1 MAKKRT
7 PQQQRPGQQR
17 QQAQQKRPHNQ
28 QARPQAVPQRILR
41 IGIVLGGN
49 IIEERLVRKQE
60 TITIGQSAKNTF
72 SIPIEGLPRTFP
84 IFAYENGKYT
94 INFTG
99 NMSGRVSSGGG
110 VHTLAQLK
118 QQGAQRQGEAWSAPL
133 DYKARGKVSVGSMTL
148 LFQFVT
154 APPLQPRPRLPAS
167 VRGTLADRIE
177 PRLAIILAC
186 SVLAHFSVA
195 LWAYTRDQVVERPMD
210 KIARTF
216 QVGQYEPPPPI
227 VPVETDSDDE
237 GDAVEEAGA
246 SETPIPDKPRK
257 SEPAPDDGGGNDD
270 GSPDDAAVAEAIQ
283 NTAIVAVLTGEDGKG
298 GLFSEMSGTDQ
309 GASLDDSIAHAAGK
323 ATATAGSGGD
333 RRQRGQNSGK
343 LGTGKGERVG
353 GPTGTGGKAG
363 GKKTEERVSRVKLG
377 SADDLSISDL
387 DPNAVVKRIRGK
399 YLAGIKRCHSK
410 VLKVDPKAQGRVTIR
425 FTVGPTGRV
434 TKAKVKGF
442 DPTVDS
448 CINALAS
455 KWRFSAPKDNG
466 KPTSADFEVPL
477 LLKPGA

>member
-1 MAKKRT
+1 M
-7 PQQQRPGQQR
+7 PQGP
-17 QQAQQKRPHNQ
+17 AP
-28 QARPQAVPQRILR
+28 RILR

-49 IIEERLVRKQE
+49 IIEERLVRTQE

-94 INFTG
+94 LNFTG
-99 NMSGRVSSGGG
+99 NMDGRISSGGG

-118 QQGAQRQGEAWSAPL
+118 QHGAQRRGESWSAAL
-133 DYKARGKVSVGSMTL
+133 DFKARGKVSVGSMTL

-186 SVLAHFSVA
+186 SVLVHFSVA
-195 LWAYTRDQVVERPMD
+195 LWAYTRDVVVERPAER
-210 KIARTF
+210 IARSF
-216 QVGQYEPPPPI
+216 QVGQYEPPPK
-227 VPVETDSDDE
+227 VEPVETDTDEE
-237 GDAVEEAGA
+237 GDAVEEAGTT
-246 SETPIPDKPRK
+246 EVEKPDKPRTK
-257 SEPAPDDGGGNDD
+257 EPVVDNSGGDND
-270 GSPDDAAVAEAIQ
+270 GSPDDAAVTEAIQ

-309 GASLDDSIAHAAGK
+309 GTELDKALKNAAGK
-323 ATATAGSGGD
+323 ATATSGSAGD
-333 RRQRGQNSGK
+333 RRQRGTNSGK

-353 GPTGTGGKAG
+353 GPTGGGPVG
-363 GKKTEERVSRVKLG
+363 GGPKKEVKVSRVKLG

-410 VLKVDPKAQGRVTIR
+410 VLKVDPKAQGKVTIR

-434 TKAKVKGF
+434 TKATVKGF

-448 CINALAS
+448 CIRSLAS
-455 KWRFSAPKDNG
+455 KWRFSAPKDDG
-466 KPTSADFEVPL
+466 KPTSASFEVPL

>member
-1 MAKKRT
+1 MA
-7 PQQQRPGQQR
+7 QQR
-17 QQAQQKRPHNQ
+17 QPAQRAPQ
-28 QARPQAVPQRILR
+28 QRQPAPQGPPPRILR

-49 IIEERLVRKQE
+49 IIEERLVRTQE

-94 INFTG
+94 LNFTG
-99 NMSGRVSSGGG
+99 NMDGRISSGGG
-110 VHTLAQLK
+110 VHTLSQLK
-118 QQGAQRQGEAWSAPL
+118 QHGAQQRGDAWSSPL
-133 DYKARGKVSVGSMTL
+133 DFKSRGKVSVGSMTL

-186 SVLAHFSVA
+186 SVLAHFSLA
-195 LWAYTRDQVVERPMD
+195 LWAYTRDQVVERPVD
-210 KIARTF
+210 KIARSF
-216 QVGQYEPPPPI
+216 QVGQYEPPPPVEPI
-227 VPVETDSDDE
+227 EAEETDE
-237 GDAVEEAGA
+237 GEEAEEAGA
-246 SETPIPDKPRK
+246 AETPKPDKPRTK
-257 SEPAPDDGGGNDD
+257 EPATSDNGGSNDENE

-323 ATATAGSGGD
+323 ATATTGSGGD

-343 LGTGKGERVG
+343 LGTGKGEKVG
-353 GPTGTGGKAG
+353 GPTEGGG
-363 GKKTEERVSRVKLG
+363 VGPKTEEKVSRVKLG
-377 SADDLSISDL
+377 SAADLSLSDL
-387 DPNAVVKRIRGK
+387 DPDAVVKRIRGK

-410 VLKVDPKAQGRVTIR
+410 ELKVDPKAEGKVTIR

-434 TKAKVKGF
+434 TKATVKGF
-442 DPTVDS
+442 SPTVDT
-448 CINALAS
+448 CITSLAS
-455 KWRFSAPKDNG
+455 QWRFSAPKDDG

>member
-1 MAKKRT
+1 MA
-7 PQQQRPGQQR
+7 QQR
-17 QQAQQKRPHNQ
+17 QVQRK
-28 QARPQAVPQRILR
+28 VPQRQPVPQGPAPRILR

-49 IIEERLVRKQE
+49 IIEERLVRSLE

-94 INFTG
+94 LNFTG
-99 NMSGRVSSGGG
+99 NMDGRISSGGG

-118 QQGAQRQGEAWSAPL
+118 QHGAQRRGESWSAAL
-133 DYKARGKVSVGSMTL
+133 DFKARGKVSVGSMTL
-148 LFQFVT
+148 LFQFVA

-195 LWAYTRDQVVERPMD
+195 LWAYTMDQVVERPAD
-210 KIARTF
+210 RIARTF
-216 QVGQYEPPPPI
+216 QVGQYEPPPK
-227 VPVETDSDDE
+227 VEPVETESDEE
-237 GDAVEEAGA
+237 GDAVEEAGIT
-246 SETPIPDKPRK
+246 EVERPNKPNK
-257 SEPAPDDGGGNDD
+257 EPTPDDGGGNNE
-270 GSPDDAAVAEAIQ
+270 GSDSEAAVTEAIQ

-298 GLFSEMSGTDQ
+298 GLFSEMTGTDQ
-309 GASLDDSIAHAAGK
+309 GADLDKSIENAEGK
-323 ATATAGSGGD
+323 ATATAGNAGD
-333 RRQRGQNSGK
+333 RRQRGQNTGK

-353 GPTGTGGKAG
+353 GPKGGGVVG
-363 GKKTEERVSRVKLG
+363 GGPKKEEKVSRVKLG

-410 VLKVDPKAQGRVTIR
+410 VLKVDPKAQGKVTIR

-434 TKAKVKGF
+434 TKASVKGF

-448 CINALAS
+448 CIKSLAS
-455 KWRFSAPKDNG
+455 KWRFSAPKDEG
-466 KPTSADFEVPL
+466 KPTSASFEVPL

>member
-1 MAKKRT
+1 MAQA
-7 PQQQRPGQQR
+7 PQRRPQR
-17 QQAQQKRPHNQ
+17 QAAPKAP
-28 QARPQAVPQRILR
+28 PQRILR

-49 IIEERLVRKQE
+49 IIEERLIRKRE
-60 TITIGQSAKNTF
+60 TITIGQSSKNSF

-84 IFAYENGKYT
+84 IFAFEDGQYT
-94 INFTG
+94 LNFTA
-99 NMSGRVSSGGG
+99 NMDGRISSGGS
-110 VHTLAQLK
+110 VNTLSQLK
-118 QQGAQRQGEAWSAPL
+118 QHGARKAAEGWQTPL
-133 DYKARGKVSVGSMTL
+133 DERSRGKVSVGSMTL

-186 SVLAHFSVA
+186 SVLTHFSVA
-195 LWAYTRDQVVERPMD
+195 LWAYTRDQVIERPVD
-210 KIARTF
+210 RIARAF
-216 QVGQYEPPPPI
+216 QVGKYEPPPK
-227 VPVETDSDDE
+227 VEPVEDEGEEE
-237 GDAVEEAGA
+237 GDAAEEAA
-246 SETPIPDKPRK
+246 TDVPKVDKPRRK
-257 SEPAPDDGGGNDD
+257 EPVDDGGGDNSDD

-283 NTAIVAVLTGEDGKG
+283 NTAIVAVLTGEGGEG

-309 GASLDDSIAHAAGK
+309 GASLDDSIAHAKGK
-323 ATATAGSGGD
+323 ATATTGGSGD

-353 GPTGTGGKAG
+353 GPEAG
-363 GKKTEERVSRVKLG
+363 GKVGPKKEEKVSRIKLG
-377 SADDLSISDL
+377 AAEDLSLSDL

-399 YLAGIKRCHSK
+399 YLAGIKRCHQR
-410 VLKVDPKAQGRVTIR
+410 VLKVDPKAQGKVTIR

-434 TKAKVKGF
+434 TKASVKGF
-442 DPTVDS
+442 DPTVDA
-448 CINALAS
+448 CIKGQAA
-455 KWRFSAPKDNG
+455 KWRFSAPKDDG

>member
-1 MAKKRT
+1 MAKKRKA
-7 PQQQRPGQQR
+7 QKPGQR
-17 QQAQQKRPHNQ
+17 QQAPQNRPHRP
-28 QARPQAVPQRILR
+28 AGPQAPPQRILR

-49 IIEERLVRKQE
+49 IIEERLVRTRE
-60 TITIGQSAKNTF
+60 TITIGQSSKNTF
-72 SIPIEGLPRTFP
+72 SIPIEGLPKTFP
-84 IFAYENGKYT
+84 IFACENDKYT
-94 INFTG
+94 LNFTS
-99 NMSGRVSSGGG
+99 NMDGRVSTGGG

-118 QQGAQRQGEAWSAPL
+118 QHGAQRRGEAWSAAL
-133 DYKARGKVSVGSMTL
+133 DFKARGKVSVGSMTL

-186 SVLAHFSVA
+186 SILAHFSVA
-195 LWAYTRDQVVERPMD
+195 LWAYTRDQVVERPVD

-216 QVGQYEPPPPI
+216 QVGQYEPPPKIEPI
-227 VPVETDSDDE
+227 ETDSDEE
-237 GDAVEEAGA
+237 GDATEEAGA
-246 SETPIPDKPRK
+246 TDIPKPDRPRSK
-257 SEPAPDDGGGNDD
+257 EPVTNDGGDSSDD

-283 NTAIVAVLTGEDGKG
+283 NTAIVAILTGEGGEG

-323 ATATAGSGGD
+323 ATATKGSGGD

-343 LGTGKGERVG
+343 IGTGKGERVG
-353 GPTGTGGKAG
+353 GPTGGSGPAG
-363 GKKTEERVSRVKLG
+363 GKKKEEKVSRVKLG

-387 DPNAVVKRIRGK
+387 DPNSVVKRIRGK
-399 YLAGIKRCHSK
+399 YLAGIKRCHQR
-410 VLKVDPKAQGRVTIR
+410 VLKIDPKAQGKVTIR

-442 DPTVDS
+442 DPTVDA
-448 CINALAS
+448 CIKGQAA
-455 KWRFSAPKDNG
+455 KWRFSAPKDDG